1 MGLRGISIGSIL
13 LILLIVFLIF
23 GTKRLRNI
31 GEDVGVA
38 LKGFRKGMKEAASEK
53 KSDKDSENHNKTS
66 S

>member
-31 GEDVGVA
+31 GEDIGIA
-38 LKGFRKGMKEAASEK
+38 LKGFRKGLHEAESAGK
-53 KSDKDSENHNKTS
+53 SENEEKTDS
-66 S
+66 